1 MVYLRRVRLATD
13 WCLESVLEKSL
24 PLAPGN
30 CNWEN
35 NRGLLV
41 TFSKCRW
48 KLPGRRRILHR
59 KGGRSMFD
67 LGLIV
72 LEKVVVYVRREIG
85 LVHGLAEEN
94 GSEWEVV
101 MRVSSRLRSGLI
113 RH

>member
-1 MVYLRRVRLATD
+1 
-13 WCLESVLEKSL
+13 
-24 PLAPGN
+24 
-30 CNWEN
+30 
-35 NRGLLV
+35 
-41 TFSKCRW
+41 
-48 KLPGRRRILHR
+48 
-59 KGGRSMFD
+59 MFD